1 MGPLLASCWPI
12 MLSTIMMMDQATP
25 HVPNAFLSV
34 VRGTTTTT
42 GTRVTSDNAHVCTRK
57 AACRSS
63 SSGSF
68 GWARRRRGCAH
79 PRCRPRLLHM
89 QDFSSSL
96 YWDKLYTG
104 EDSSTNEA
112 VVSEWHVEG
121 DALVAPLVR
130 LLGEPSEQGKGEEL
144 AILNVGCG
152 TSTLWARCVVMK
164 CGLVCNM

>member
-1 MGPLLASCWPI
+1 
-12 MLSTIMMMDQATP
+12 
-25 HVPNAFLSV
+25 
-34 VRGTTTTT
+34 
-42 GTRVTSDNAHVCTRK
+42 
-57 AACRSS
+57 
-63 SSGSF
+63 
-68 GWARRRRGCAH
+68 
-79 PRCRPRLLHM
+79 M